1 MVHYIEYIY
10 FAVRSSHPV
19 LTLTHRYLVD
29 VGERPGA
36 CGGSNCH
43 PLCKWEHV
51 DDIKHTGEIVK
62 YRILSDKMPRSVG
75 FEPLY
80 ITHLMSK
87 MCYFIRI

>member
-1 MVHYIEYIY
+1 M
-10 FAVRSSHPV
+10 
-19 LTLTHRYLVD
+19 VD

-36 CGGSNCH
+36 CGGTNCH

-75 FEPLY
+75 FVDCFLRDSLACLGSNTSIY
-80 ITHLMSK
+80 QWKSHKTVYTTYCKRDFVS
-87 MCYFIRI
+87 